1 MCYMIITGGSLIWFL
16 LSLIADMFVI
26 SAIVTPKWLIGPS
39 ALAFTI
45 TTPHFPTNEGRKN
58 ETISVAT
65 ATTLRYPSVGIY
77 TRCKAIADV
86 EHTQYHCGAFDLD
99 GFATDSEI
107 YPSTWKAAMFFISLG
122 FVILTLTVVCTLISC
137 CRQSI
142 LGKSLHNMTACAQVT
157 AGISVML
164 SLFLH
169 PLGWSAP
176 RVQLLCGSDAEPF
189 YAAGCSLGI
198 SFYSAIAGVVLC
210 FVCAG
215 ISLKAESSNMR
226 SRVKRRVEE
235 GDRLV
240 CIP

>member
-1 MCYMIITGGSLIWFL
+1 MCYMIITGGSLVWFL
-16 LSLIADMFVI
+16 LSLIADMFVVT
-26 SAIVTPKWLIGPS
+26 AIVTPKWLIGPTPQIITLS
-39 ALAFTI
+39 TKFTAKTENQTSSM
-45 TTPHFPTNEGRKN
+45 TTH
-58 ETISVAT
+58 
-65 ATTLRYPSVGIY
+65 RYPSVGIY
-77 TRCKAIADV
+77 TRCRAISEAGRS
-86 EHTQYHCGAFDLD
+86 HFHCGSFDLD

-107 YPSTWKAAMFFISLG
+107 YPSAWKAAMFFISLG
-122 FVILTLTVVCTLISC
+122 FALLTLTVLCTLVSC

-142 LGKSLHNMTACAQVT
+142 FGKSLHNMTACAQVT

-169 PLGWSAP
+169 PMGWSAS
-176 RVQLLCGSDAEPF
+176 RVQLLCGPDAEPF

-198 SFYSAIAGVVLC
+198 SFYSAIGGVILC

-226 SRVKRRVEE
+226 TRVKRRVEG